1 MASADTAPIGAGVG
15 QDPERFHGSGPGPS
29 FGEAGDGLPSAYLS
43 LAVLAL
49 VVLVPAGTVAVDL
62 FQHREDLRGVLL
74 VLAAF
79 LNLVH
84 TSPRL
89 PLLMGLRDMPGG
101 REARHFNSPHWA
113 TTGAVLF
120 ATAAMFLS
128 GRHNP
133 FGFQSWYWFPAI
145 AMAVLQLRWLWATL
159 VVCGAVVVN
168 FLHQCQ
174 FYSIATNLPGLAGHV
189 AEAGLVTVC
198 TAAVAEAE
206 RRRRRLRKVSEDLFA
221 AQTQLSDQAREMTRV
236 ATAAER
242 ARLCREV
249 HDAIGHCLSVV
260 GVQLEVAAAFLD
272 ERPEVTREAIEKARL
287 SNQSGLE
294 EMRLT
299 LSSMRAAAVEAH
311 TLPEALRTLATR
323 TARPDFT
330 VSVECP
336 GQVDRLPPLVEA
348 TLFRCAQEGLT
359 NASRHSRATMVRLR
373 LDRLQPEVITLSIS
387 DNGDGFPENL
397 RQDGGLS
404 GMKDRV
410 CLLGGKLNIHH
421 SHAGGARLEIELPT
435 PPDDSL
441 PR

>member
-1 MASADTAPIGAGVG
+1 M
-15 QDPERFHGSGPGPS
+15 ELF
-29 FGEAGDGLPSAYLS
+29 EAG
-43 LAVLAL
+43 
-49 VVLVPAGTVAVDL
+49 
-62 FQHREDLRGVLL
+62 EKLRGTLL
-74 VLAAF
+74 LLTAS
-79 LNLVH
+79 LNLMH
-84 TSPRL
+84 AAPRL
-89 PLLMGLRDMPGG
+89 PRLLGFTNRPPITGE
-101 REARHFNSPHWA
+101 REGPFPLWSVAAP
-113 TTGAVLF
+113 VLL
-120 ATAAMFLS
+120 AAAAMLLS
-128 GRHNP
+128 GKYNP
-133 FGFQSWYWFPAI
+133 FGFQPWFWLPAI
-145 AMAVLQLRWLWATL
+145 AMSVLQLRWPWAL
-159 VVCGAVVVN
+159 GVVGGAVTAN
-168 FLHQCQ
+168 FLHQCLH
-174 FYSIATNLPGLAGHV
+174 YPVTTNLRGLAGHV

-221 AQTQLSDQAREMTRV
+221 AQTQLSEQAREMTRV

-272 ERPEVTREAIEKARL
+272 ERPEVTREAIGKARL

-294 EMRLT
+294 EMRRT
-299 LSSMRAAAVEAH
+299 LSSMRAAAIEAQS
-311 TLPEALRTLATR
+311 LPEALRTLATR

-336 GQVDRLPPLVEA
+336 GSVNRLPPLVEA

-359 NASRHSRATMVRLR
+359 NASRHSRATMVHLR
-373 LDRLQPEVITLSIS
+373 LDNSRQDFIALSIT

-410 CLLGGKLNIHH
+410 FLLGGKLNIHH
-421 SHAGGARLEIELPT
+421 SLTGGARLEIELPT
-435 PPDDSL
+435 PP
-441 PR
+441 R